1 MSSQLPRPSA
11 IAGYASGRAV
21 VRGKLSIAS
30 QRQREQAKL
39 LAHVDKSREPTIDK
53 TRGFNR
59 AGPAT
64 PSSVERAHRLLQRS
78 AMKQPPDVPLRARTM
93 SPGYHRDTP

>member
-1 MSSQLPRPSA
+1 MSSQLPRPSN

-30 QRQREQAKL
+30 QRQRERAKL
-39 LAHVDKSREPTIDK
+39 LAHVDKSREPSIDK
-53 TRGFNR
+53 TRAFNR

-64 PSSVERAHRLLQRS
+64 PSSV
-78 AMKQPPDVPLRARTM
+78 DI
-93 SPGYHRDTP
+93 